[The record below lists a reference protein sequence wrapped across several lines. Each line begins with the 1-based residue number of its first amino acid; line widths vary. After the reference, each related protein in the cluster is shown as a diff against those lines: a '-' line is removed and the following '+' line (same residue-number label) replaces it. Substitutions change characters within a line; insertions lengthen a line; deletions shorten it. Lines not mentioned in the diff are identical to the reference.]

1 MYMYTYPRIQPIRCC
16 SQSLINLPRNTQ
28 HFGRALMAGYALHLC
43 LFAKIYIGEIISESM
58 SI

>member
-28 HFGRALMAGYALHLC
+28 HFGRALMAGYALRMVLVCKDLHR
-43 LFAKIYIGEIISESM
+43 
-58 SI
+58 